1 MNQVFKAIGS
11 TITIAA
17 LTACGGGGGDSG
29 GSTVKYT
36 QADIK
41 NTATLGVLTSVV
53 SGDKVGAA
61 MAFLG
66 GVIQGFS
73 TDPGGSRSV
82 PAASCA
88 SGGAGGGSLTASVTK
103 TAVRTGLAVGDSIS
117 YTFANCVFGSS
128 GLTFNGTVKLTA
140 QTEAINLDSA
150 NYQVSYQAGMTGFSM
165 KSGTTTAN
173 FGGTANVVSSLT
185 SNTTSSGTFTVPT
198 GQTFSA
204 VVTGGSS
211 GPFSM
216 DFAAGTTFTGT
227 EVSSPNTATRKLD
240 GTVNV
245 GTTGAAVPL
254 VITTPAALSGTTTSG
269 LFVGTFGVVNTKAS
283 NLATSVSISGTNA
296 SVSGDTDGN
305 GSLDLVFS
313 TTWTALTTQ

>member
-11 TITIAA
+11 TTAIAV
-17 LTACGGGGGDSG
+17 LTACGGGGDSG
-29 GSTVKYT
+29 GSSVKYT
-36 QADIK
+36 QADVK

-66 GVIQGFS
+66 GVLQGFS
-73 TDPGGSRSV
+73 TDVNGSRSV
-82 PAASCA
+82 PTVSCA
-88 SGGAGGGSLTASVTK
+88 SGGAGGGSLTASVNK
-103 TAVRTGLAVGDSIS
+103 TAVRTGLAVGDNIT
-117 YTFANCVFGSS
+117 YTFANCTFGST

-140 QTEAINLDSA
+140 QNEAANLDSA
-150 NYQVSYQAGMTGFSM
+150 TYQVSYQASLTGFSM
-165 KSGTTTAN
+165 KSGTTTTN
-173 FGGTANVVSSLT
+173 FSGIANVVSSLT
-185 SNTTSSGTFTVPT
+185 SNNTSSGSFTVPT

-204 VVTGGSS
+204 VVTGGSG

-227 EVSSPNTATRKLD
+227 EVTSPNAATRKLD
-240 GTVNV
+240 GSVSV

-254 VITTPAALSGTTTSG
+254 VITTPAALSGTISSG
-269 LFVGTFGVVNTKAS
+269 LFVGTFGVVNTKAP